1 LNPKKQHR
9 KLLKLA
15 TKAQKCISRE
25 EAQKLLNKAEKAQT
39 KLLSGSS

>member
-15 TKAQKCISRE
+15 TKAQKCISRA
-25 EAQKLLNKAEKAQT
+25 EAQKVISKAEKAQA
-39 KLLSGSS
+39 KLLAGSS